1 MKLNYPEWSHNE
13 SNIVSNVALQL
24 YKKRNSPSKLSP
36 LVLLTD
42 PLRMKDINNSIK
54 KLPRGSALVYRHFG
68 EMGYQ
73 KKAEGLREL
82 TLKQNIQ
89 FLIGNDPDLALAVK
103 ADGVHFSR
111 DPELVAPNIWR
122 AKKPDWLISMAGI
135 KTGSY
140 KSDLAILDG
149 LLISSV
155 FQSSSLSA
163 GTPIGIDG
171 LKRKMK
177 NLCCPVFA
185 MGGINKK
192 NAHELIGMGVSGI
205 AGISFGL

>member
-1 MKLNYPEWSHNE
+1 M
-13 SNIVSNVALQL
+13 V
-24 YKKRNSPSKLSP
+24 
-36 LVLLTD
+36 
-42 PLRMKDINNSIK
+42 DINSSIK
-54 KLPRGSALVYRHFG
+54 KLPRGSTLIYRHYG

-82 TLKQNIQ
+82 TLKHKIQ
-89 FLIGNDPDLALAVK
+89 FLIGNDPNLALAVN

-111 DPELVAPNIWR
+111 DPELVAPNTWR
-122 AKKPDWLISMAGI
+122 DKKPNWLISMAGI
-135 KTGSY
+135 KSGSY

-155 FQSSSLSA
+155 FQSNSPSA
-163 GTPIGIDG
+163 GPPIGIEG

-192 NAHELIGMGVSGI
+192 NAHELIGVGVSGI